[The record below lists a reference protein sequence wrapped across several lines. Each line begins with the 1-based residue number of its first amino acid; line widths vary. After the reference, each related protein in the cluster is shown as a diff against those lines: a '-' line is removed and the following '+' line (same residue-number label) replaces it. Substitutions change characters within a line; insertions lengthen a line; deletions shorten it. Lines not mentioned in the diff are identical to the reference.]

1 MKLTY
6 LLEKLEYEVI
16 QGNDQIEITEL
27 TNDSRKVVD
36 GSVFVCISGAVWDGH
51 AYVKDVA
58 EKGAAAVIVEKDV
71 DAPEGLTVIKVKDTR
86 YALALTSAA
95 YFGYP
100 ADKLKVIGITGTKG
114 KTTTTYMVKS
124 ILEGVGH
131 KVGLIGTIEAIIG
144 DKVIPAANTT
154 PESFT
159 IHKYFAEMVEAGCD
173 SVVMEVSSQGL
184 MLHRTAGIPFEIGI
198 FTNLGEDHIGPNEH
212 KDFDD
217 YKYCKGLLF
226 KQCKL
231 GIANVDDKWFE
242 DVFKGATCK
251 TETFGFSEKADLR
264 AVNVEHVGRPGYLGM
279 KFDVKG
285 LMDFNVEID
294 IPGEFS
300 VYNSLTAIAVC
311 RHFDVP
317 VENIKA
323 AIKVAKV
330 KGRIEMVKVS
340 DDFTLMIDYAHNAMS
355 LASLLNTLRDYN
367 PGRIVTIF
375 GCGGNRAKSR
385 RFEMGETSGNLS
397 DFTIITSDNPR
408 FEEPQDIVNDI
419 ITGIEKTEGE
429 YVAIIDRKEAIRYAI
444 ENGRTGDVIIL
455 AGKGHETYQEIKG
468 VKYDMDDRVLIAEV
482 LEELKG

>member
-1 MKLTY
+1 
-6 LLEKLEYEVI
+6 
-16 QGNDQIEITEL
+16 
-27 TNDSRKVVD
+27 
-36 GSVFVCISGAVWDGH
+36 
-51 AYVKDVA
+51 
-58 EKGAAAVIVEKDV
+58 
-71 DAPEGLTVIKVKDTR
+71 
-86 YALALTSAA
+86 
-95 YFGYP
+95 
-100 ADKLKVIGITGTKG
+100 
-114 KTTTTYMVKS
+114 
-124 ILEGVGH
+124 
-131 KVGLIGTIEAIIG
+131 
-144 DKVIPAANTT
+144 
-154 PESFT
+154 
-159 IHKYFAEMVEAGCD
+159 
-173 SVVMEVSSQGL
+173 
-184 MLHRTAGIPFEIGI
+184 
-198 FTNLGEDHIGPNEH
+198 
-212 KDFDD
+212 
-217 YKYCKGLLF
+217 
-226 KQCKL
+226 
-231 GIANVDDKWFE
+231 
-242 DVFKGATCK
+242 
-251 TETFGFSEKADLR
+251 
-264 AVNVEHVGRPGYLGM
+264 M

-375 GCGGNRAKSR
+375 GCGGNRSRTR

-444 ENGRTGDVIIL
+444 ENGRVGDVIIL